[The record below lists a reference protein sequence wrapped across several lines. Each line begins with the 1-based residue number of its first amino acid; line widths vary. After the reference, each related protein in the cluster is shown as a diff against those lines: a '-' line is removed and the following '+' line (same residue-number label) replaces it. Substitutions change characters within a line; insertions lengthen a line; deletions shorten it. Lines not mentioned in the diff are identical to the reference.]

1 MDRLGTIFLLLLLLL
16 LIFRPIAFLSAKRR
30 VLMLR
35 SARQDE
41 SSVDDERDEADGAD
55 LKLAAGG
62 RVGGASSLKPRK

>member
-1 MDRLGTIFLLLLLLL
+1 
-16 LIFRPIAFLSAKRR
+16 
-30 VLMLR
+30 MLR